1 MADRKKLRYNRRKKK
16 IRKLII
22 LVEILVLI
30 ILSITAYGV
39 HKYTLMDTTT
49 LDESKLDIYQSTG
62 DYTNI
67 ALFGLDS
74 REGELDGGVQ
84 SDCIMV
90 ASINNK
96 TSEVNLVSVYRDT
109 LLRQDDGSYEK
120 ANYAYNV
127 SGPQEAIAMLN
138 RNLDLDIE
146 KYISVNFNAL
156 ADVIDALGGV
166 EIDLTEEEVYW
177 TNGYCTETSQVVGR
191 ETTTLEGAGVHNL
204 DGIQATS
211 YCRIR
216 YTTGDDF
223 KRTERQRTVLEQVFK
238 KAKKAD
244 IATLNKIVNQVF
256 PQVSTNLTLQN
267 ILGMATNA
275 TNYTIGETSGF
286 PFDVE
291 GCENVYGHTGSYV
304 VPVGLEDNVKQLHKF
319 LFAKEDYEPSDT
331 VKGINNDIIN
341 LTSIGTDQYDDTASE
356 DATTVTEYD
365 TSGSTSYDNS
375 YDSSS
380 YDSSGYGYDASGY
393 GYDTSGS
400 SYDAG
405 GSGYDS
411 SGYGYDT
418 SGSGYGYDNG
428 SYNTSGNYY

>member
-1 MADRKKLRYNRRKKK
+1 MAKIKKHRYNRRKRK

-22 LVEILVLI
+22 LAEILVLI

-49 LDESKLDIYQSTG
+49 LDDSKLEIYQSTG
-62 DYTNI
+62 NYTNI

-74 REGELDGGVQ
+74 REAELDGGVQ

-96 TSEVNLVSVYRDT
+96 TSKVNLVSVYRDT

-267 ILGMATNA
+267 ILGMAANA

-291 GCENVYGHTGSYV
+291 GCENVYGHVGSYV
-304 VPVGLEDNVKQLHKF
+304 VPVGMEDQVKQLHKF
-319 LFAKEDYEPSDT
+319 LFAKEEYEPSDT

-341 LTSIGTDQYDDTASE
+341 LTSIGTDQYDDTVSE

-365 TSGSTSYDNS
+365 SSSSTSYDN
-375 YDSSS
+375 D
-380 YDSSGYGYDASGY
+380 YDSSGYGYDSSGY
-393 GYDTSGS
+393 SYGS
-400 SYDAG
+400 SG
-405 GSGYDS
+405 GNYDS
-411 SGYGYDT
+411 SGYGYDS
-418 SGSGYGYDNG
+418 SGGSYDSSGYNA
-428 SYNTSGNYY
+428 SGTYY

>member
-1 MADRKKLRYNRRKKK
+1 MAKRKKHRYNRRKRK
-16 IRKLII
+16 IRNLII
-22 LVEILVLI
+22 LAEILILI
-30 ILSITAYGV
+30 IFSITAYGI

-49 LDESKLDIYQSTG
+49 LDDSKLEIYQSTG
-62 DYTNI
+62 NYTNI

-96 TSEVNLVSVYRDT
+96 TSKVNLVSVYRDT

-120 ANYAYNV
+120 ANYAYNI

-267 ILGMATNA
+267 ILGMAANA

-291 GCENVYGHTGSYV
+291 GCENVYGHVGSYV
-304 VPVGLEDNVKQLHKF
+304 VPVGMEDQVKQLHKF

-341 LTSIGTDQYDDTASE
+341 LTSIGTDQYDDTVPE

-365 TSGSTSYDNS
+365 SSSGTSYDS
-375 YDSSS
+375 DYDSSN
-380 YDSSGYGYDASGY
+380 Y
-393 GYDTSGS
+393 
-400 SYDAG
+400 
-405 GSGYDS
+405 GYDS
-411 SGYGYDT
+411 SGYGYD
-418 SGSGYGYDNG
+418 SSGYGYDNSG
-428 SYNTSGNYY
+428 YGYDSSGYGYDSSGYNTSGTYY

>member
-1 MADRKKLRYNRRKKK
+1 MAKRKKHRYNRRKRK
-16 IRKLII
+16 IRNLII
-22 LVEILVLI
+22 LAEILILI
-30 ILSITAYGV
+30 ILSITAYGI

-49 LDESKLDIYQSTG
+49 LDDSKLEIYQSTG
-62 DYTNI
+62 NYTNI

-96 TSEVNLVSVYRDT
+96 TSKVNLVSVYRDT

-120 ANYAYNV
+120 ANYAYNI

-267 ILGMATNA
+267 ILGMAANA

-291 GCENVYGHTGSYV
+291 GCENVYGHVGSYV
-304 VPVGLEDNVKQLHKF
+304 VPVGMEDQVKQLHKF

-341 LTSIGTDQYDDTASE
+341 LTSIGTDQYDDTVPE

-365 TSGSTSYDNS
+365 SSSGTSYDS
-375 YDSSS
+375 DYDSSN
-380 YDSSGYGYDASGY
+380 Y
-393 GYDTSGS
+393 
-400 SYDAG
+400 
-405 GSGYDS
+405 GYDS
-411 SGYGYDT
+411 SGYGYD
-418 SGSGYGYDNG
+418 SSGYGYDNSG
-428 SYNTSGNYY
+428 YGYDSSGYGYDSSGYNTSETYY

>member
-1 MADRKKLRYNRRKKK
+1 MAKKKRHRYNRRKRK

-22 LVEILVLI
+22 LVEVLVLI

-49 LDESKLDIYQSTG
+49 LDDSKLEIYQSTG

-109 LLRQDDGSYEK
+109 LMRQDDGSYEK

-146 KYISVNFNAL
+146 KYVSVNFNAL

-177 TNGYCTETSQVVGR
+177 TNGYCTETSEVVGR

-275 TNYTIGETSGF
+275 TNYTIGETTGF

-291 GCENVYGHTGSYV
+291 GCENVYGHVGSYV
-304 VPVGLEDNVKQLHKF
+304 VPVGMEDQVKQLHKF

-341 LTSIGTDQYDDTASE
+341 LTSIGTDQYDDTAPE
-356 DATTVTEYD
+356 DATTVTEYYSSD
-365 TSGSTSYDNS
+365 GTGSDSS

-380 YDSSGYGYDASGY
+380 Y
-393 GYDTSGS
+393 
-400 SYDAG
+400 
-405 GSGYDS
+405 GYDS
-411 SGYGYDT
+411 SSYGYDT
-418 SGSGYGYDNG
+418 SGSGYDTSGYGYDASGSGYGYDNSG
-428 SYNTSGNYY
+428 YNTSGTYY

>member
-1 MADRKKLRYNRRKKK
+1 MAKRKKHRYNRRKRK
-16 IRKLII
+16 IRNLII
-22 LVEILVLI
+22 LAEILILI
-30 ILSITAYGV
+30 ILSITAYGI

-49 LDESKLDIYQSTG
+49 LDDSKLEIYQSTG
-62 DYTNI
+62 NYTNI

-96 TSEVNLVSVYRDT
+96 TSKVNLVSVYRDT
-109 LLRQDDGSYEK
+109 VLRQDDGSYEK
-120 ANYAYNV
+120 ANYAYNI

-267 ILGMATNA
+267 ILGMAANA

-291 GCENVYGHTGSYV
+291 GCENVYGHVGSYV
-304 VPVGLEDNVKQLHKF
+304 VPVGMEDQVKQLHKF

-341 LTSIGTDQYDDTASE
+341 LTSIGTDQYDDTVPE

-365 TSGSTSYDNS
+365 SSSGTSYDS
-375 YDSSS
+375 DYDSSN
-380 YDSSGYGYDASGY
+380 Y
-393 GYDTSGS
+393 
-400 SYDAG
+400 
-405 GSGYDS
+405 GYDS
-411 SGYGYDT
+411 SGYGYDS
-418 SGSGYGYDNG
+418 SGYSYDNSGYGYDSSG
-428 SYNTSGNYY
+428 YGYDSSGYNTSGTYY

>member
-1 MADRKKLRYNRRKKK
+1 MAKKKRHRYNRRKRK

-22 LVEILVLI
+22 LVEVLVLI

-49 LDESKLDIYQSTG
+49 LDDSKLEIYQSTG

-109 LLRQDDGSYEK
+109 LMRQDDGSYEK

-146 KYISVNFNAL
+146 KYVSVNFNAL

-177 TNGYCTETSQVVGR
+177 TNGYCTETSEVVGR

-275 TNYTIGETSGF
+275 TNYTIGETTGF

-291 GCENVYGHTGSYV
+291 GCENVYGHVGSYV
-304 VPVGLEDNVKQLHKF
+304 VPVGMEDQVKQLHKF

-341 LTSIGTDQYDDTASE
+341 LTSIGTDQYDDTAPE
-356 DATTVTEYD
+356 DATTLTEYYSSD
-365 TSGSTSYDNS
+365 STGSDSS

-380 YDSSGYGYDASGY
+380 Y
-393 GYDTSGS
+393 
-400 SYDAG
+400 
-405 GSGYDS
+405 GYDS
-411 SGYGYDT
+411 SSYGYDT
-418 SGSGYGYDNG
+418 SGSGYDTSGYGYDASGSGYGYDNSG
-428 SYNTSGNYY
+428 YNTSGTYY

>member
-1 MADRKKLRYNRRKKK
+1 MTKRKRHRYNRRKRK

-22 LVEILVLI
+22 LVEVLVLVL
-30 ILSITAYGV
+30 LSITAYGV

-49 LDESKLDIYQSTG
+49 LDDSKLEIYQSTG

-127 SGPQEAIAMLN
+127 SGAQEAIAMLN

-146 KYISVNFNAL
+146 KYVSVNFNAL

-191 ETTTLEGAGVHNL
+191 ETTLLEGAGVHNL

-238 KAKKAD
+238 KAKQAD
-244 IATLNKIVNQVF
+244 LATLNKIVNQVF

-267 ILGMATNA
+267 ILGMAANA

-291 GCENVYGHTGSYV
+291 GCENVYGHVGSYV
-304 VPVGLEDNVKQLHKF
+304 VPVGMEDQVKQLHKF

-341 LTSIGTDQYDDTASE
+341 LTSIGTDQYDDSVSE
-356 DATTVTEYD
+356 DSTTVTEYD
-365 TSGSTSYDNS
+365 TSGSTDT
-375 YDSSS
+375 DTS
-380 YDSSGYGYDASGY
+380 YDSSGYGYSTGESDYDSSGY
-393 GYDTSGS
+393 GYDGSG
-400 SYDAG
+400 Y
-405 GSGYDS
+405 GYDS

-418 SGSGYGYDNG
+418 SGSGYDSSGYGYD
-428 SYNTSGNYY
+428 TSGTYY

>member
-1 MADRKKLRYNRRKKK
+1 MAKKKKHRYNRRKRN
-16 IRKLII
+16 IRKVII
-22 LVEILVLI
+22 LVEVLILVL
-30 ILSITAYGV
+30 LSITAYGV

-49 LDESKLDIYQSTG
+49 LDDSKLEIYKSTG
-62 DYTNI
+62 NYTNI

-96 TSEVNLVSVYRDT
+96 TSEVNIVSVYRDT

-127 SGPQEAIAMLN
+127 SGPQDAIAMLN

-146 KYISVNFNAL
+146 KYVSVNFNAL

-191 ETTTLEGAGVHNL
+191 ETTQLEGAGVHNL

-216 YTTGDDF
+216 YTTGDDY

-267 ILGMATNA
+267 ILGMAANA
-275 TNYTIGETSGF
+275 ANYSIGETSGF

-291 GCENVYGHTGSYV
+291 ASENVYGHVGSYV
-304 VPVGLEDNVKQLHKF
+304 VPVGMEDQVKQLHKF

-341 LTSIGTDQYDDTASE
+341 LTSIGSDQYDDDVSDE
-356 DATTVTEYD
+356 DMTVT
-365 TSGSTSYDNS
+365 G
-375 YDSSS
+375 
-380 YDSSGYGYDASGY
+380 YDSSGSTDSYDSGDYGYDTGGSYGYDSSGSY
-393 GYDTSGS
+393 GYDTSGDYG
-400 SYDAG
+400 YDNSG
-405 GSGYDS
+405 NYGYDS
-411 SGYGYDT
+411 SGSGYDT
-418 SGSGYGYDNG
+418 SG
-428 SYNTSGNYY
+428 NYY

>member
-1 MADRKKLRYNRRKKK
+1 MAKRKKHRYNRRKRK
-16 IRKLII
+16 IRNLII
-22 LVEILVLI
+22 LAEILILI
-30 ILSITAYGV
+30 ILSITAYGI

-49 LDESKLDIYQSTG
+49 LDDSKLEIYQSTG
-62 DYTNI
+62 NYTNI

-96 TSEVNLVSVYRDT
+96 TSKVNLVSVYRDT

-120 ANYAYNV
+120 ANYAYNI

-267 ILGMATNA
+267 ILGMAANA

-291 GCENVYGHTGSYV
+291 GCENVYGHVGSYV
-304 VPVGLEDNVKQLHKF
+304 VPVGMEDQVKQLHKF

-341 LTSIGTDQYDDTASE
+341 LTSIGTDQYDDTVPE

-365 TSGSTSYDNS
+365 SSSGTSYDS
-375 YDSSS
+375 DYDSSN
-380 YDSSGYGYDASGY
+380 Y
-393 GYDTSGS
+393 
-400 SYDAG
+400 
-405 GSGYDS
+405 GYDS
-411 SGYGYDT
+411 SGYGYD
-418 SGSGYGYDNG
+418 SSGYGYDNSG
-428 SYNTSGNYY
+428 YGYDSSGYGYDSSGYNTSGTYY

>member
-1 MADRKKLRYNRRKKK
+1 MAKRKKHRYNRRKRK
-16 IRKLII
+16 IRNLII
-22 LVEILVLI
+22 LAEILILI
-30 ILSITAYGV
+30 ILSITAYGI

-49 LDESKLDIYQSTG
+49 LDDSKLEIYQSTG
-62 DYTNI
+62 NYTNI

-96 TSEVNLVSVYRDT
+96 TSKVNLVSVYRDT

-120 ANYAYNV
+120 ANYAYNI

-267 ILGMATNA
+267 ILGMAANA

-291 GCENVYGHTGSYV
+291 GCENVYGHVGSYV
-304 VPVGLEDNVKQLHKF
+304 VPVGMEDQVKQLHKF

-341 LTSIGTDQYDDTASE
+341 LTSIGTDQYEDTVPE

-365 TSGSTSYDNS
+365 SSSGTSYDS
-375 YDSSS
+375 DYDSSN
-380 YDSSGYGYDASGY
+380 Y
-393 GYDTSGS
+393 
-400 SYDAG
+400 
-405 GSGYDS
+405 GYDS
-411 SGYGYDT
+411 SGYGYDN
-418 SGSGYGYDNG
+418 SGYGYDSSG
-428 SYNTSGNYY
+428 YNTSGTYY

>member
-1 MADRKKLRYNRRKKK
+1 MAKIKKHRYNRRKRK

-22 LVEILVLI
+22 LAEILVLI

-49 LDESKLDIYQSTG
+49 LDDSKLEIYQSTG
-62 DYTNI
+62 NYTNI

-74 REGELDGGVQ
+74 REAELDGGVQ

-96 TSEVNLVSVYRDT
+96 TSKVNLVSVYRDT

-267 ILGMATNA
+267 ILGMAANA

-291 GCENVYGHTGSYV
+291 GCENVYGHVGSYV
-304 VPVGLEDNVKQLHKF
+304 VPVGMEDQVKQLHKF
-319 LFAKEDYEPSDT
+319 LFAKEEYEPSDT

-341 LTSIGTDQYDDTASE
+341 LTSIGTDQYDDTVSE

-365 TSGSTSYDNS
+365 SSSSTSYDNN
-375 YDSSS
+375 
-380 YDSSGYGYDASGY
+380 YDSSGYGYDSSGY
-393 GYDTSGS
+393 SYGS
-400 SYDAG
+400 SG
-405 GSGYDS
+405 GNYDS
-411 SGYGYDT
+411 SGYGYDS
-418 SGSGYGYDNG
+418 SGGSYDSSGYNA
-428 SYNTSGNYY
+428 SGTYY

>member
-1 MADRKKLRYNRRKKK
+1 MAKRKKHRYNRRKRK
-16 IRKLII
+16 IRNLII
-22 LVEILVLI
+22 LAEILILI
-30 ILSITAYGV
+30 ILSITAYGI

-49 LDESKLDIYQSTG
+49 LDDSKLEIYQSTG
-62 DYTNI
+62 NYTNI

-96 TSEVNLVSVYRDT
+96 TSKVNLVSVYRDT

-120 ANYAYNV
+120 ANYAYNI

-267 ILGMATNA
+267 ILGMAANA

-291 GCENVYGHTGSYV
+291 GCENVYGHVGSYV
-304 VPVGLEDNVKQLHKF
+304 VPVGMEDQVKQLHKF

-341 LTSIGTDQYDDTASE
+341 LTSIGTDQYDDTVPE

-365 TSGSTSYDNS
+365 SSSGTSYDS
-375 YDSSS
+375 DYDSSN
-380 YDSSGYGYDASGY
+380 Y
-393 GYDTSGS
+393 
-400 SYDAG
+400 
-405 GSGYDS
+405 GYDS
-411 SGYGYDT
+411 SGYGYDS
-418 SGSGYGYDNG
+418 SGYSYDNSGYGYDSSG
-428 SYNTSGNYY
+428 YGYDSSGYNTSGTYY

>member
-1 MADRKKLRYNRRKKK
+1 MAKRKKHRYNRRKRK
-16 IRKLII
+16 IRNLII
-22 LVEILVLI
+22 LAEILILI
-30 ILSITAYGV
+30 ILSITAYGI

-49 LDESKLDIYQSTG
+49 LDDSKLEIYQSTG
-62 DYTNI
+62 NYTNI

-96 TSEVNLVSVYRDT
+96 TSKVNLVSVYRDT

-120 ANYAYNV
+120 ANYAYNI

-267 ILGMATNA
+267 ILGMAANA

-291 GCENVYGHTGSYV
+291 GCENVYGHVGSYV
-304 VPVGLEDNVKQLHKF
+304 VPVGMEDQVKQLHKF

-341 LTSIGTDQYDDTASE
+341 LTSIGTDQYDDTVPE

-365 TSGSTSYDNS
+365 SSSGTSYDS
-375 YDSSS
+375 DYDSSN
-380 YDSSGYGYDASGY
+380 Y
-393 GYDTSGS
+393 
-400 SYDAG
+400 
-405 GSGYDS
+405 GYDS
-411 SGYGYDT
+411 SGYGYDN
-418 SGSGYGYDNG
+418 SGYGYDSSG
-428 SYNTSGNYY
+428 YNTSGTYY